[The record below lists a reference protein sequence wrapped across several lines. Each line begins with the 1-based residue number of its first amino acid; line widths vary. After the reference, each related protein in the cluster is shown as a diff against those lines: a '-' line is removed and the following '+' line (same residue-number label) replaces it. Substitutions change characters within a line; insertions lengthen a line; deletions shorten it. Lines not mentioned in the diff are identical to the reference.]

1 MTATVQLWRSV
12 CYNSPGSS
20 LSSRRVL
27 SLLSPLSLVGV
38 LTDKHKLHQFNF
50 LGSKMQIRV
59 DENFIKEMNRRLGTK
74 ITFSE
79 FKSLYEEIETARFS
93 STISKIRKMKRSKG
107 VLVVNK

>member
-38 LTDKHKLHQFNF
+38 LTDKHKLHQFNLIKKHQLF
-50 LGSKMQIRV
+50 LSVSHYAESLIVFIDNILYTARGGRV
-59 DENFIKEMNRRLGTK
+59 D
-74 ITFSE
+74 S
-79 FKSLYEEIETARFS
+79 
-93 STISKIRKMKRSKG
+93 
-107 VLVVNK
+107 